1 MRAGL
6 SWLASTIL
14 LIDLAMS
21 PAARA
26 QAVDLALVL
35 AVDVSQSMDPDEQRL
50 QRDGYVEA
58 FQSEIVFD
66 AISRGPLGR
75 IAVVYFE
82 WSAANEQ
89 QVIVP
94 WTVVRDGED
103 AAALADQLAQ
113 EPIHR
118 MSSTSV
124 SGAVDFGMQL
134 LANSSFQAERRAID
148 ISGDGPN
155 NHGRP
160 LAQARDEAVA
170 RGITINGLP
179 IMVMEP
185 GGSADIRN
193 LDVYF
198 RDCVIGGP
206 SAFMIPVRE
215 RDEFAEA
222 IRAKLVLEVSGP
234 PRTPTVM
241 PAQGTERVDCQAAE
255 RGQ

>member
-1 MRAGL
+1 
-6 SWLASTIL
+6 
-14 LIDLAMS
+14 MS

-58 FQSEIVFD
+58 FQSEIVSD
-66 AISRGPLGR
+66 AISRGALGR

-103 AAALADQLAQ
+103 AAVIADRLAQ

-124 SGAVDFGMQL
+124 SGAVDFGIKL
-134 LANSSFQAERRAID
+134 LADGGFSAERLVID
-148 ISGDGPN
+148 VSGDGPN

-160 LAQARDEAVA
+160 LAQARDEALA

-179 IMVMEP
+179 IMLNEP
-185 GGSADIRN
+185 SGSADIPN
-193 LDVYF
+193 LDLYF

-206 SAFMIPVRE
+206 GAFMIPVRE
-215 RDEFAEA
+215 RDEFGRA
-222 IRAKLVLEVSGP
+222 IRAKLVLEVSGHP
-234 PRTPTVM
+234 ATPALM
-241 PAQGTERVDCQAAE
+241 PAQETERVDCYAVELRQ
-255 RGQ
+255 